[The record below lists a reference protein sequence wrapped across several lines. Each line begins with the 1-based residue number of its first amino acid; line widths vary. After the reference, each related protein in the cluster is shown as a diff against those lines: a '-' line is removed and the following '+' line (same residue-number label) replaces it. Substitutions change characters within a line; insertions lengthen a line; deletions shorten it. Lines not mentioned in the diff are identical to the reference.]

1 MPTTNSIAKLFE
13 LEDIILHNIETNNT
27 EVHISFS
34 LQRKNHICPHCA
46 ALTDK
51 VHDYRTSVI
60 KDIPFMGKKTFLHYR
75 KRRYHCPCCK
85 KHFYENF
92 SLLPKF
98 CRITTRLAFY
108 SIHLLGNRQS
118 VQSVSELLGVSNS
131 FVFRRMKDVA
141 FPKPARLPEVL
152 SIDEFR
158 GNAGGQKFQAILTDA
173 KNHRL
178 FDILPTRSQTDLML
192 YLQGFSNKKDVKYFV
207 TDMNPHFKEVA
218 KTCFPKALI
227 IADRYHVSRQ
237 VMWAMERV
245 RKVEQKHLSQ
255 THRRYFKRSRYL
267 LCKNELDEEECQRLA
282 LMFELAPRLATAYYL
297 KNTFLEIMHC
307 INSYEAKKKLA
318 DWMLLA
324 EFENMPEF
332 EDCITAYRN
341 WSQEILNAIDYPW
354 SNGFTEGCN
363 NKTKVLKRTCY
374 GVRNFERFRN
384 RILHCAA

>member
-1 MPTTNSIAKLFE
+1 MPNNNNFISELME
-13 LEDIILHNIETNNT
+13 LEDVIITNVEATKTARHIHIEMPRR
-27 EVHISFS
+27 VH
-34 LQRKNHICPHCA
+34 HCPSCGSE
-46 ALTDK
+46 TDRI
-51 VHDYRTSVI
+51 HDYREQII
-60 KDIPFMGKKTFLHYR
+60 KDIPYMKDSYLHLR
-75 KRRYHCPCCK
+75 KRRYVCRECSK
-85 KHFYENF
+85 RFYEDVPFLPRYYRMTNRLVSSILYDF
-92 SLLPKF
+92 SKVKSASQ
-98 CRITTRLAFY
+98 IAKEHNVSVTTAIRYFDY
-108 SIHLLGNRQS
+108 VSYKNRS
-118 VQSVSELLGVSNS
+118 
-131 FVFRRMKDVA
+131 
-141 FPKPARLPEVL
+141 LPEVL
-152 SIDEFR
+152 SIDEFK
-158 GNAGGQKFQAILTDA
+158 GNAGGEKYQCIVTDA
-173 KNHRL
+173 KNKKIL
-178 FDILPTRSQTDLML
+178 DILPNRKEYDLIRYFKAFSTRNS
-192 YLQGFSNKKDVKYFV
+192 VKYFV

-297 KNTFLEIMHC
+297 KNKFLEVMHC
-307 INSYEAKKKLA
+307 KNSYEAKKKLA

-374 GVRNFERFRN
+374 GVRNFDRFRN

>member
-1 MPTTNSIAKLFE
+1 MPNNSNFISELIE
-13 LEDIILHNIETNNT
+13 LEDVIITGVEVTKTARHIYMEMPRRVHHCPACGNETDR
-27 EVHISFS
+27 I
-34 LQRKNHICPHCA
+34 
-46 ALTDK
+46 
-51 VHDYRTSVI
+51 HDYREQVI
-60 KDIPFMGKKTFLHYR
+60 KDIPYMKDCYLHLR
-75 KRRYHCPCCK
+75 KRRYVCRACSK
-85 KHFYENF
+85 RFYEEVPFLPRYYRMTNRLVSSILHDF
-92 SLLPKF
+92 SKVKSASQIA
-98 CRITTRLAFY
+98 REHNVSVTTAIRYFDY
-108 SIHLLGNRQS
+108 VSYKNRS
-118 VQSVSELLGVSNS
+118 
-131 FVFRRMKDVA
+131 
-141 FPKPARLPEVL
+141 LPEVL
-152 SIDEFR
+152 SIDEFK
-158 GNAGGQKFQAILTDA
+158 GNAGGEKYQCIVTDA
-173 KNHRL
+173 KNKKIL
-178 FDILPTRSQTDLML
+178 DILPNRKEYDLIRYFKAFSTRNS
-192 YLQGFSNKKDVKYFV
+192 VKYFV

-218 KTCFPKALI
+218 KTCFPKAVI

-297 KNTFLEIMHC
+297 KNKFLEVMHC
-307 INSYEAKKKLA
+307 KNSYEAKKKLA

-374 GVRNFERFRN
+374 GVRNFGRFRN

>member
-1 MPTTNSIAKLFE
+1 MPNNNNFISELME
-13 LEDIILHNIETNNT
+13 LEDVIITNVEATKTARHIHIEMPRR
-27 EVHISFS
+27 VH
-34 LQRKNHICPHCA
+34 HCPSCGSE
-46 ALTDK
+46 TDRI
-51 VHDYRTSVI
+51 HDYREQII
-60 KDIPFMGKKTFLHYR
+60 KDIPYMKDSYLHLR
-75 KRRYHCPCCK
+75 KRRYVCRECSK
-85 KHFYENF
+85 RFYEDVPFLPRYYRMTNRLVSSILYDF
-92 SLLPKF
+92 SKVKSASQ
-98 CRITTRLAFY
+98 IAKEHNVSVTTAIRYFDY
-108 SIHLLGNRQS
+108 VSYKNRS
-118 VQSVSELLGVSNS
+118 
-131 FVFRRMKDVA
+131 
-141 FPKPARLPEVL
+141 LPEVL
-152 SIDEFR
+152 SIDEFK
-158 GNAGGQKFQAILTDA
+158 GNAGGEKYQCIVTDA
-173 KNHRL
+173 KNKKIL
-178 FDILPTRSQTDLML
+178 DILPNRKEYDLIRYFKAFSTRNS
-192 YLQGFSNKKDVKYFV
+192 VKYFV

-237 VMWAMERV
+237 EMWAMERV

-297 KNTFLEIMHC
+297 KNKFLEVMHC
-307 INSYEAKKKLA
+307 KNSYEAKKKLA

-374 GVRNFERFRN
+374 GVRNFDRFRN

>member
-1 MPTTNSIAKLFE
+1 MPNNSNFISELIE
-13 LEDIILHNIETNNT
+13 LEDVIITGVEVTKTARHIYMEMPRRVHHCPTCGNETDR
-27 EVHISFS
+27 I
-34 LQRKNHICPHCA
+34 
-46 ALTDK
+46 
-51 VHDYRTSVI
+51 HDYREQVI
-60 KDIPFMGKKTFLHYR
+60 KDIPYMKDSYLHLR
-75 KRRYHCPCCK
+75 KRRYVCRACSK
-85 KHFYENF
+85 RFYEEVPFLPRYYRMTNRLVSSILHDF
-92 SLLPKF
+92 SKVKSASQIA
-98 CRITTRLAFY
+98 REHNVSVTTAIRYFDY
-108 SIHLLGNRQS
+108 VSYKNRS
-118 VQSVSELLGVSNS
+118 
-131 FVFRRMKDVA
+131 
-141 FPKPARLPEVL
+141 LPEVL
-152 SIDEFR
+152 SIDEFK
-158 GNAGGQKFQAILTDA
+158 GNAGGEKYQCIVTDA
-173 KNHRL
+173 KNKKIL
-178 FDILPTRSQTDLML
+178 DILPNRKEYDLIRYFKAFSTRNS
-192 YLQGFSNKKDVKYFV
+192 VKYFV

-218 KTCFPKALI
+218 KTCFPKAVI

-297 KNTFLEIMHC
+297 KNKFLEVMHC
-307 INSYEAKKKLA
+307 KNSYEAKKKLA

-374 GVRNFERFRN
+374 GVRNFGRFRN

>member
-1 MPTTNSIAKLFE
+1 MPNNNNFISELME
-13 LEDIILHNIETNNT
+13 LEDVIITNVEATKTARHIHIEMPRR
-27 EVHISFS
+27 VH
-34 LQRKNHICPHCA
+34 HCPSCGSE
-46 ALTDK
+46 TDRI
-51 VHDYRTSVI
+51 HDYREQII
-60 KDIPFMGKKTFLHYR
+60 KDIPYMKDSYLHLR
-75 KRRYHCPCCK
+75 KRRYVCRECSK
-85 KHFYENF
+85 RFYEDVPFLPRYYRMTNRLVSSILYDF
-92 SLLPKF
+92 SKVKSASQ
-98 CRITTRLAFY
+98 IAKEHNVSVTTAIRYFDY
-108 SIHLLGNRQS
+108 VSYKNRS
-118 VQSVSELLGVSNS
+118 
-131 FVFRRMKDVA
+131 
-141 FPKPARLPEVL
+141 LPEVL
-152 SIDEFR
+152 SIDEFK
-158 GNAGGQKFQAILTDA
+158 GNAGGEKYQCIVTDA
-173 KNHRL
+173 KNKKIL
-178 FDILPTRSQTDLML
+178 DILPNRKEYDLIRYFKAFSTRNS
-192 YLQGFSNKKDVKYFV
+192 VKYFV

-218 KTCFPKALI
+218 KTCFPKAVI
-227 IADRYHVSRQ
+227 IADRYHISRQ

-297 KNTFLEIMHC
+297 KNKFLEVMHC
-307 INSYEAKKKLA
+307 KNSYEAKKKLA

-374 GVRNFERFRN
+374 GVRNFDRFRN

>member
-1 MPTTNSIAKLFE
+1 MPNNSNFISELIE
-13 LEDIILHNIETNNT
+13 LEDVIITGVEVTKTARHIYMEMPRRVHHCPTCGNETDR
-27 EVHISFS
+27 I
-34 LQRKNHICPHCA
+34 
-46 ALTDK
+46 
-51 VHDYRTSVI
+51 HDYREQVI
-60 KDIPFMGKKTFLHYR
+60 KDIPYMKDSYLHLR
-75 KRRYHCPCCK
+75 KRRYVCRACSK
-85 KHFYENF
+85 RFYEEVPFLPRYYRMTNRLVSSILHDF
-92 SLLPKF
+92 SKVKSASQIA
-98 CRITTRLAFY
+98 REHNVSVTTAIRYFDY
-108 SIHLLGNRQS
+108 VSYKNRS
-118 VQSVSELLGVSNS
+118 
-131 FVFRRMKDVA
+131 
-141 FPKPARLPEVL
+141 LPEVL
-152 SIDEFR
+152 SIDEFK
-158 GNAGGQKFQAILTDA
+158 GNAGGEKYQCIVTDA
-173 KNHRL
+173 KNKKIL
-178 FDILPTRSQTDLML
+178 DILPNRKEYDLIRYFKAFSTRNS
-192 YLQGFSNKKDVKYFV
+192 VKYFV

-218 KTCFPKALI
+218 KTCFPKAVI

-297 KNTFLEIMHC
+297 KNKFLEVMHC
-307 INSYEAKKKLA
+307 KNSYEAKKKLA

-374 GVRNFERFRN
+374 GVQNFERFRN

>member
-1 MPTTNSIAKLFE
+1 MPNNNNFISELME
-13 LEDIILHNIETNNT
+13 LEDVIITNVEATKTARHIHIEMPRR
-27 EVHISFS
+27 VH
-34 LQRKNHICPHCA
+34 HCPSCGSE
-46 ALTDK
+46 TDRI
-51 VHDYRTSVI
+51 HDYREQII
-60 KDIPFMGKKTFLHYR
+60 KDIPYMKDSYLHLR
-75 KRRYHCPCCK
+75 KRRYVCRECSK
-85 KHFYENF
+85 RFYEDVPFLPRYYRMTNRLVSSILYDF
-92 SLLPKF
+92 SKVKSASQ
-98 CRITTRLAFY
+98 IAKEHNVSVTTAIRYFDY
-108 SIHLLGNRQS
+108 VSYKNRS
-118 VQSVSELLGVSNS
+118 
-131 FVFRRMKDVA
+131 
-141 FPKPARLPEVL
+141 LPEVL
-152 SIDEFR
+152 SIDEFK
-158 GNAGGQKFQAILTDA
+158 GNAGGEKYQCIVTDA
-173 KNHRL
+173 KNKKIL
-178 FDILPTRSQTDLML
+178 DILPNRKEYDLIRYFKAFSTRNS
-192 YLQGFSNKKDVKYFV
+192 VKYFV

-218 KTCFPKALI
+218 KTCFPKAVI
-227 IADRYHVSRQ
+227 IADRYHISRQ

-297 KNTFLEIMHC
+297 KNKFLEVMHC
-307 INSYEAKKKLA
+307 KNSYEAKKKLA

>member
-1 MPTTNSIAKLFE
+1 MPNNNNFISELME
-13 LEDIILHNIETNNT
+13 LEDVIVTDVEVTKTARHIHIEMPRR
-27 EVHISFS
+27 VH
-34 LQRKNHICPHCA
+34 QCPACGSE
-46 ALTDK
+46 TDR
-51 VHDYRTSVI
+51 VHDYREQVI
-60 KDIPFMGKKTFLHYR
+60 KDIPYMKDSYLHLR
-75 KRRYHCPCCK
+75 KRRYVCRECSK
-85 KHFYENF
+85 RFYEDVPFLPRYYRMTNRLVSSILYDF
-92 SLLPKF
+92 SKVKSASQIA
-98 CRITTRLAFY
+98 REHNVSVTTAIRYFDY
-108 SIHLLGNRQS
+108 VSYKNRS
-118 VQSVSELLGVSNS
+118 
-131 FVFRRMKDVA
+131 
-141 FPKPARLPEVL
+141 LPEVL
-152 SIDEFR
+152 SIDEFK
-158 GNAGGQKFQAILTDA
+158 GNAGGEKYQCIVIDA
-173 KNHRL
+173 KNKKIL
-178 FDILPTRSQTDLML
+178 DILPNRKEYDLIRYFKAFSTRNS
-192 YLQGFSNKKDVKYFV
+192 VKYFV

-218 KTCFPKALI
+218 KTCFPKAVI

-255 THRRYFKRSRYL
+255 SHRRYFKRSRYL

-282 LMFELAPRLATAYYL
+282 LMFELTPRLATAYYL
-297 KNTFLEIMHC
+297 KNKFLEVMHC
-307 INSYEAKKKLA
+307 KNSYEAKKKLA

-332 EDCITAYRN
+332 KDCITAYRN

>member
-1 MPTTNSIAKLFE
+1 MPNNSNFISELIE
-13 LEDIILHNIETNNT
+13 LEDVIITGVEVTKTARHIYMEMPRRVHHCPTCGNETDR
-27 EVHISFS
+27 I
-34 LQRKNHICPHCA
+34 
-46 ALTDK
+46 
-51 VHDYRTSVI
+51 HDYREQVI
-60 KDIPFMGKKTFLHYR
+60 KDIPYMKDSYLHLR
-75 KRRYHCPCCK
+75 KRRYVCRACSK
-85 KHFYENF
+85 RFYEEVPFLPRYYRMTNRLVSSILHDF
-92 SLLPKF
+92 SKVKSASQIA
-98 CRITTRLAFY
+98 REHNVSVTTAIRYFDY
-108 SIHLLGNRQS
+108 VSYKNRS
-118 VQSVSELLGVSNS
+118 
-131 FVFRRMKDVA
+131 
-141 FPKPARLPEVL
+141 LPEVL
-152 SIDEFR
+152 SIDEFK
-158 GNAGGQKFQAILTDA
+158 GNAGGEKYQCIVTDA
-173 KNHRL
+173 KNKKIL
-178 FDILPTRSQTDLML
+178 DILPNRKEYDLIRYFKAFSTRNS
-192 YLQGFSNKKDVKYFV
+192 VKYFV

-218 KTCFPKALI
+218 KTCFPKAVI

-267 LCKNELDEEECQRLA
+267 LCKNELDEEECQQLA

-297 KNTFLEIMHC
+297 KNKFLEVMHC
-307 INSYEAKKKLA
+307 KNSYEAKKKLA

-374 GVRNFERFRN
+374 GVRNFGRFRN

>member
-1 MPTTNSIAKLFE
+1 MPNNNNFISELME
-13 LEDIILHNIETNNT
+13 LEDVIITNVEATKTARHIHIEMPRR
-27 EVHISFS
+27 VH
-34 LQRKNHICPHCA
+34 HCPSCGSE
-46 ALTDK
+46 TDRI
-51 VHDYRTSVI
+51 HDYREQII
-60 KDIPFMGKKTFLHYR
+60 KDIPYMKDSYLHLR
-75 KRRYHCPCCK
+75 KRRYVCRECSK
-85 KHFYENF
+85 RFYEDVPFLPRYYRMTNRLVSSILYDF
-92 SLLPKF
+92 SKVKSASQ
-98 CRITTRLAFY
+98 IAKEHNVSVTTAIRYFDY
-108 SIHLLGNRQS
+108 VSYKNRS
-118 VQSVSELLGVSNS
+118 
-131 FVFRRMKDVA
+131 
-141 FPKPARLPEVL
+141 LPEVL
-152 SIDEFR
+152 SIDEFK
-158 GNAGGQKFQAILTDA
+158 GNAGGEKYQCIVTDA
-173 KNHRL
+173 KNKKIL
-178 FDILPTRSQTDLML
+178 DILPNRKEYDLIRYFKAFSTRNS
-192 YLQGFSNKKDVKYFV
+192 VKYFV

-297 KNTFLEIMHC
+297 KNKFLEVMHC
-307 INSYEAKKKLA
+307 KNSYEAKKKLA

>member
-1 MPTTNSIAKLFE
+1 MPNNSNFISELIE
-13 LEDIILHNIETNNT
+13 LEDVIITGVEVTKTARHIYMEMPRRVHHCPACGNETDR
-27 EVHISFS
+27 I
-34 LQRKNHICPHCA
+34 
-46 ALTDK
+46 
-51 VHDYRTSVI
+51 HDYREQVI
-60 KDIPFMGKKTFLHYR
+60 KDIPYMKDSYLHLR
-75 KRRYHCPCCK
+75 KRRYVCRACSK
-85 KHFYENF
+85 RFYEEVPFLPRYYRMTNRLVSSILHDF
-92 SLLPKF
+92 SKVKSASQIA
-98 CRITTRLAFY
+98 REHNVSVTTAIRYFDY
-108 SIHLLGNRQS
+108 VSYKNRS
-118 VQSVSELLGVSNS
+118 
-131 FVFRRMKDVA
+131 
-141 FPKPARLPEVL
+141 LPEVL
-152 SIDEFR
+152 SIDEFK
-158 GNAGGQKFQAILTDA
+158 GNAGGEKYQCIVTDA
-173 KNHRL
+173 KNKKIL
-178 FDILPTRSQTDLML
+178 DILPNRKEYDLIRYFKAFSTRNS
-192 YLQGFSNKKDVKYFV
+192 VKYFV

-218 KTCFPKALI
+218 KTCFPKAVI

-297 KNTFLEIMHC
+297 KNKFLEVMHC
-307 INSYEAKKKLA
+307 KNSYEAKKKLA

-374 GVRNFERFRN
+374 GVRNFGRFRN

>member
-1 MPTTNSIAKLFE
+1 MPNNNNFISELME
-13 LEDIILHNIETNNT
+13 LEDVIITNVEATKTARHIHIEMPRR
-27 EVHISFS
+27 VH
-34 LQRKNHICPHCA
+34 HCPSCGSE
-46 ALTDK
+46 TDRI
-51 VHDYRTSVI
+51 HDYREQII
-60 KDIPFMGKKTFLHYR
+60 KDIPYMKDSYLHLR
-75 KRRYHCPCCK
+75 KRRYVCRECSK
-85 KHFYENF
+85 RFYEDVPFLPRYYRMTNRLVSSILYDF
-92 SLLPKF
+92 SKVKSASQ
-98 CRITTRLAFY
+98 IAKEHNVSVTTAIRYFDY
-108 SIHLLGNRQS
+108 VSYKNRS
-118 VQSVSELLGVSNS
+118 
-131 FVFRRMKDVA
+131 
-141 FPKPARLPEVL
+141 LPEVL
-152 SIDEFR
+152 SIDEFK
-158 GNAGGQKFQAILTDA
+158 GNAGGEKYQCIVTDA
-173 KNHRL
+173 KNKKIL
-178 FDILPTRSQTDLML
+178 DILPNRKEYDLIRYFKAFSTRNS
-192 YLQGFSNKKDVKYFV
+192 VKYFV

-297 KNTFLEIMHC
+297 KNKFLEVMHC
-307 INSYEAKKKLA
+307 KNSYEAKKKLA

-332 EDCITAYRN
+332 GDCITAYRN

>member
-1 MPTTNSIAKLFE
+1 MPNNSNFISELIE
-13 LEDIILHNIETNNT
+13 LEDVIITGVEVTKTARHIYMEMPRRVHHCPTCGNETDR
-27 EVHISFS
+27 I
-34 LQRKNHICPHCA
+34 
-46 ALTDK
+46 
-51 VHDYRTSVI
+51 HDYREQVI
-60 KDIPFMGKKTFLHYR
+60 KDIPYMKDSYLHLR
-75 KRRYHCPCCK
+75 KRRYVCRACSK
-85 KHFYENF
+85 RFYEEVPFLPRYYRMTNRLVSSILHDF
-92 SLLPKF
+92 SKVKSASQIA
-98 CRITTRLAFY
+98 REHNVSVTTAIRYFDY
-108 SIHLLGNRQS
+108 VSYKNRS
-118 VQSVSELLGVSNS
+118 
-131 FVFRRMKDVA
+131 
-141 FPKPARLPEVL
+141 LPEVL
-152 SIDEFR
+152 SIDEFK
-158 GNAGGQKFQAILTDA
+158 GNAGGEKYQCIVTDA
-173 KNHRL
+173 KNKKIL
-178 FDILPTRSQTDLML
+178 DILPNRKEYDLIRYFKAFSTRNS
-192 YLQGFSNKKDVKYFV
+192 VKYFV

-218 KTCFPKALI
+218 KTCFPKAVI

-297 KNTFLEIMHC
+297 KNKFLEVMHC
-307 INSYEAKKKLA
+307 KNSYEAKKKLA

-324 EFENMPEF
+324 EFEHMPEF
-332 EDCITAYRN
+332 DDCITAYRN

-374 GVRNFERFRN
+374 GVQNFERFRN

>member
-1 MPTTNSIAKLFE
+1 MPNNNNFISELME
-13 LEDIILHNIETNNT
+13 LEDVIITNVEATKTARHIHIEMPRR
-27 EVHISFS
+27 VH
-34 LQRKNHICPHCA
+34 HCPSCGSE
-46 ALTDK
+46 TDRI
-51 VHDYRTSVI
+51 HDYREQII
-60 KDIPFMGKKTFLHYR
+60 KDIPYMKDSYLHLR
-75 KRRYHCPCCK
+75 KRRYVCRECSK
-85 KHFYENF
+85 RFYEEVPFLPRYYRMTNRLVSSILHDF
-92 SLLPKF
+92 SKVKSASQIA
-98 CRITTRLAFY
+98 REHNVSVTTAIRYFDY
-108 SIHLLGNRQS
+108 VSYKNRS
-118 VQSVSELLGVSNS
+118 
-131 FVFRRMKDVA
+131 
-141 FPKPARLPEVL
+141 LPEVL
-152 SIDEFR
+152 SIDEFK
-158 GNAGGQKFQAILTDA
+158 GNAGGEKYQCIVTDA
-173 KNHRL
+173 KNKKIL
-178 FDILPTRSQTDLML
+178 DILPNRKEYDLIRYFKAFSTRNS
-192 YLQGFSNKKDVKYFV
+192 VKYFV

-218 KTCFPKALI
+218 KTCFPKAVI

-297 KNTFLEIMHC
+297 KNKFLEVMHC
-307 INSYEAKKKLA
+307 KNSYEAKKKLA

-374 GVRNFERFRN
+374 GVRNFDRFRN

>member
-1 MPTTNSIAKLFE
+1 MPNNSNFISELIE
-13 LEDIILHNIETNNT
+13 LEDVIITGVEVTKTARHIYMEMPRRVHHCPTCGNETDR
-27 EVHISFS
+27 I
-34 LQRKNHICPHCA
+34 
-46 ALTDK
+46 
-51 VHDYRTSVI
+51 HDYREQVI
-60 KDIPFMGKKTFLHYR
+60 KDIPYMKDSYLHLR
-75 KRRYHCPCCK
+75 KRRYVCRACSK
-85 KHFYENF
+85 RFYEEVPFLPRYYRMTNRLVSSILHDF
-92 SLLPKF
+92 SKVKSASQIA
-98 CRITTRLAFY
+98 REHNVSVTTAIRYFDY
-108 SIHLLGNRQS
+108 VSYKNRS
-118 VQSVSELLGVSNS
+118 
-131 FVFRRMKDVA
+131 
-141 FPKPARLPEVL
+141 LPEVL
-152 SIDEFR
+152 SIDEFK
-158 GNAGGQKFQAILTDA
+158 GNAGGEKYQCIVTDA
-173 KNHRL
+173 KNKKIL
-178 FDILPTRSQTDLML
+178 DILPNRKEYDLIRYFKAFSTRNS
-192 YLQGFSNKKDVKYFV
+192 VKYFV

-218 KTCFPKALI
+218 KTCFPKAVI

-237 VMWAMERV
+237 VMWTMERV

-297 KNTFLEIMHC
+297 KNKFLEVMHC
-307 INSYEAKKKLA
+307 KNSYEAKKKLA

-374 GVRNFERFRN
+374 GVRNFGRFRN

>member
-1 MPTTNSIAKLFE
+1 MPNNNNFISELME
-13 LEDIILHNIETNNT
+13 LEDVIITNVEATKTARHIHIEMPRR
-27 EVHISFS
+27 VH
-34 LQRKNHICPHCA
+34 HCPSCGSE
-46 ALTDK
+46 TDRI
-51 VHDYRTSVI
+51 HDYREQII
-60 KDIPFMGKKTFLHYR
+60 KDIPYMKDSYLHLR
-75 KRRYHCPCCK
+75 KRRYVCRECSK
-85 KHFYENF
+85 RFYEDVPFLPRYYRMTNRLVSSILHDF
-92 SLLPKF
+92 SKVKSASQIA
-98 CRITTRLAFY
+98 REHNVSVTTAIRYFDY
-108 SIHLLGNRQS
+108 VSYKNRS
-118 VQSVSELLGVSNS
+118 
-131 FVFRRMKDVA
+131 
-141 FPKPARLPEVL
+141 LPEVL
-152 SIDEFR
+152 SIDEFK
-158 GNAGGQKFQAILTDA
+158 GNAGGEKYQCIVTDA
-173 KNHRL
+173 KNKKIL
-178 FDILPTRSQTDLML
+178 DILPNRKEYDLIRYFKAFSTRNS
-192 YLQGFSNKKDVKYFV
+192 VKYFV

-218 KTCFPKALI
+218 KTCFPKAVI
-227 IADRYHVSRQ
+227 IADRYHISRQ

-297 KNTFLEIMHC
+297 KNKFLEVMHC
-307 INSYEAKKKLA
+307 KNSYEAKKKLA

>member
-1 MPTTNSIAKLFE
+1 MPNNNNFISELME
-13 LEDIILHNIETNNT
+13 LEDVIITNVEATKTARHIHIEMPRR
-27 EVHISFS
+27 VH
-34 LQRKNHICPHCA
+34 HCPSCGSE
-46 ALTDK
+46 TDRI
-51 VHDYRTSVI
+51 HDYREQII
-60 KDIPFMGKKTFLHYR
+60 KDIPYMKDSYLHLR
-75 KRRYHCPCCK
+75 KRRYVCRECSK
-85 KHFYENF
+85 RFYEDVPFLPRYYRMTNRLVSSILYDF
-92 SLLPKF
+92 SKVKSASQ
-98 CRITTRLAFY
+98 IAKEHNVSVTTAIRYFDY
-108 SIHLLGNRQS
+108 VSYKNRS
-118 VQSVSELLGVSNS
+118 
-131 FVFRRMKDVA
+131 
-141 FPKPARLPEVL
+141 LPEVL
-152 SIDEFR
+152 SIDEFK
-158 GNAGGQKFQAILTDA
+158 GNAGGEKYQCIVTDA
-173 KNHRL
+173 KNKKIL
-178 FDILPTRSQTDLML
+178 DILPNRKEYDLIRYFKAFSTRNS
-192 YLQGFSNKKDVKYFV
+192 VKYFV

-297 KNTFLEIMHC
+297 KNKFLEVMHC
-307 INSYEAKKKLA
+307 KNSYEAKKKLA

-374 GVRNFERFRN
+374 GVRNFGRFRN

>member
-1 MPTTNSIAKLFE
+1 MPNNNNFISELME
-13 LEDIILHNIETNNT
+13 LEDVIITNVEATKTARHIHIEMLRR
-27 EVHISFS
+27 VH
-34 LQRKNHICPHCA
+34 HCPSCGSE
-46 ALTDK
+46 TDRI
-51 VHDYRTSVI
+51 HDYREQII
-60 KDIPFMGKKTFLHYR
+60 KDIPYMKDSYLHLR
-75 KRRYHCPCCK
+75 KRRYVCRECSK
-85 KHFYENF
+85 RFYEDVPFLPRYYRMTNRLVSSILYDF
-92 SLLPKF
+92 SKVKSASQ
-98 CRITTRLAFY
+98 IAKEHNVSVTTAIRYFDY
-108 SIHLLGNRQS
+108 VSYKNRS
-118 VQSVSELLGVSNS
+118 
-131 FVFRRMKDVA
+131 
-141 FPKPARLPEVL
+141 LPEVL
-152 SIDEFR
+152 SIDEFK
-158 GNAGGQKFQAILTDA
+158 GNAGGEKYQCIVTDA
-173 KNHRL
+173 KNKKIL
-178 FDILPTRSQTDLML
+178 DILPNRKEYDLIRYFKAFSTRNS
-192 YLQGFSNKKDVKYFV
+192 VKYFV

-297 KNTFLEIMHC
+297 KNKFLEVMHC
-307 INSYEAKKKLA
+307 KNSYEAKKKLA

-332 EDCITAYRN
+332 GDCITAYRN

-374 GVRNFERFRN
+374 GVRNFGRFRN

>member
-1 MPTTNSIAKLFE
+1 MPNNSNFISELIE
-13 LEDIILHNIETNNT
+13 LEDVIITGVEVTKTARHIYMEMPRRVHHCPTCGNETDR
-27 EVHISFS
+27 I
-34 LQRKNHICPHCA
+34 
-46 ALTDK
+46 
-51 VHDYRTSVI
+51 HDYREQVI
-60 KDIPFMGKKTFLHYR
+60 KDIPYMKDSYLHLR
-75 KRRYHCPCCK
+75 KRRYVCRACSK
-85 KHFYENF
+85 RFYEEVPFLPRYYRMTNRLVSSILHDF
-92 SLLPKF
+92 SKVKSASQIA
-98 CRITTRLAFY
+98 REHNVSVTTAIRYFDY
-108 SIHLLGNRQS
+108 VSYKNRS
-118 VQSVSELLGVSNS
+118 
-131 FVFRRMKDVA
+131 
-141 FPKPARLPEVL
+141 LPEVL
-152 SIDEFR
+152 SIDEFK
-158 GNAGGQKFQAILTDA
+158 GNAGGEKYQCIVTDA
-173 KNHRL
+173 KNKKIL
-178 FDILPTRSQTDLML
+178 DILPNRKEYDLIRYFKAFSTRNS
-192 YLQGFSNKKDVKYFV
+192 VKYFV

-297 KNTFLEIMHC
+297 KNKFLEVMHC
-307 INSYEAKKKLA
+307 KNSYEAKKKLA

-374 GVRNFERFRN
+374 GVRNFGRFRN

>member
-1 MPTTNSIAKLFE
+1 MPNNNNFISELME
-13 LEDIILHNIETNNT
+13 LEDVIITNVEATKTARHIHIEMPRR
-27 EVHISFS
+27 VH
-34 LQRKNHICPHCA
+34 HCPSCGSE
-46 ALTDK
+46 TDRI
-51 VHDYRTSVI
+51 HDYRDQII
-60 KDIPFMGKKTFLHYR
+60 KDIPYMKDSYLHLR
-75 KRRYHCPCCK
+75 KRRYVCRECSK
-85 KHFYENF
+85 RFYEDVPFLPRYYRMTNRLVSSILYDF
-92 SLLPKF
+92 SKVKSASQ
-98 CRITTRLAFY
+98 IAKEHNVSVTTAIRYFDY
-108 SIHLLGNRQS
+108 VSYKNRS
-118 VQSVSELLGVSNS
+118 
-131 FVFRRMKDVA
+131 
-141 FPKPARLPEVL
+141 LPEVL
-152 SIDEFR
+152 SIDEFK
-158 GNAGGQKFQAILTDA
+158 GNAGGEKYQCIVTDA
-173 KNHRL
+173 KNKKIL
-178 FDILPTRSQTDLML
+178 DILPNRKEYDLIRYFKAFSTRNS
-192 YLQGFSNKKDVKYFV
+192 VKYFV

-297 KNTFLEIMHC
+297 KNKFLEVMHC
-307 INSYEAKKKLA
+307 KNSYEAKKKLA

-374 GVRNFERFRN
+374 GVRNFDRFRN

>member
-1 MPTTNSIAKLFE
+1 MPNNSNFISELIE
-13 LEDIILHNIETNNT
+13 LEDVIITGVEVTKTARHIYMEMPRRVHHCPTCGNETDR
-27 EVHISFS
+27 I
-34 LQRKNHICPHCA
+34 
-46 ALTDK
+46 
-51 VHDYRTSVI
+51 HDYREQVI
-60 KDIPFMGKKTFLHYR
+60 KDIPYMKDSYLHLR
-75 KRRYHCPCCK
+75 KQRYVCRACSK
-85 KHFYENF
+85 RFYEEVPFLPRYYRMTNRLVSSILHDF
-92 SLLPKF
+92 SKVKSASQIA
-98 CRITTRLAFY
+98 REHNVSVTTAIRYFDY
-108 SIHLLGNRQS
+108 VSYKNRS
-118 VQSVSELLGVSNS
+118 
-131 FVFRRMKDVA
+131 
-141 FPKPARLPEVL
+141 LPEVL
-152 SIDEFR
+152 SIDEFK
-158 GNAGGQKFQAILTDA
+158 GNAGGEKYQCIVTDA
-173 KNHRL
+173 KNKKIL
-178 FDILPTRSQTDLML
+178 DILPNRKEYDLIRYFKAFSTRNS
-192 YLQGFSNKKDVKYFV
+192 VKYFV

-218 KTCFPKALI
+218 KTCFPKAVI

-297 KNTFLEIMHC
+297 KNKFLEVMHC
-307 INSYEAKKKLA
+307 KNSYEAKKKLA

-374 GVRNFERFRN
+374 GVRNFGRFRN